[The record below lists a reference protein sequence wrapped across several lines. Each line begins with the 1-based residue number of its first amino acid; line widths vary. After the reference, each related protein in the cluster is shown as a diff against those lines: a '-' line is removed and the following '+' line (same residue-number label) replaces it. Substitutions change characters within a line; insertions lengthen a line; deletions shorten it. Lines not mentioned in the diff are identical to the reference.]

1 MALSPLQ
8 VYRLLQNR
16 IFHIGGCSSG
26 SLTLD
31 RRTYSP
37 CNTVSGHVSL
47 EPSRGPS
54 SDGLDPQ
61 LSTANTREAC
71 WGGSCPVD
79 RVWKAG
85 LLEPSLGPYVESI
98 PSKQSVFVG
107 VYIRRQQK
115 RRTQESVDVI
125 GITIVECSATKSSD
139 KGRAIC
145 QVLMCIGVKPADDG
159 VRAERQD
166 NYING
171 LRFIGGRCDLYL
183 WRCHDSPNSNWV
195 YR

>member
-1 MALSPLQ
+1 MEAAQLIEYGKQ
-8 VYRLLQNR
+8 VFSRLLWDRTLNQ
-16 IFHIGGCSSG
+16 FH
-26 SLTLD
+26 
-31 RRTYSP
+31 
-37 CNTVSGHVSL
+37 
-47 EPSRGPS
+47 
-54 SDGLDPQ
+54 
-61 LSTANTREAC
+61 
-71 WGGSCPVD
+71 
-79 RVWKAG
+79 
-85 LLEPSLGPYVESI
+85 
-98 PSKQSVFVG
+98 QSVFVG

-171 LRFIGGRCDLYL
+171 LKFIGGRCDLYL
-183 WRCHDSPNSNWV
+183 WRCHDSSNSNWV